1 MFNIVKQV
9 INWEDS
15 LYIIKRTLP
24 ESSIKEEFVHSYKED
39 IKADNV
45 LRKNGHYFFVEKIT
59 DVQPIEEE
67 SVQLEQTTED

>member
-1 MFNIVKQV
+1 MFNIVKQI

-15 LYIIKRTLP
+15 LYIIKKIIK
-24 ESSIKEEFVHSYKED
+24 ESSIKEEFIHSYKED

-67 SVQLEQTTED
+67 PIRLEQTTED

>member
-15 LYIIKRTLP
+15 LYIIKRIIK
-24 ESSIKEEFVHSYKED
+24 ESSIKEEFIHSYKED

-67 SVQLEQTTED
+67 PIQLEQTAEN

>member
-15 LYIIKRTLP
+15 LYIIKRIIK
-24 ESSIKEEFVHSYKED
+24 ESSIKEEFIHSYKED

-67 SVQLEQTTED
+67 PIRLEQTTED